1 MKIEV
6 KYTGHSKWCHP
17 ETCSCREWS
26 LFIDGNLIGDFYS
39 EENALTAKISILQS
53 MVKTLKGKSGE

>member
-17 ETCSCREWS
+17 ETCSCHEWS
-26 LFIDGNLIGDFYS
+26 LFVDGNLVGDFYS
-39 EENALTAKISILQS
+39 KEKALTAQVTILQS
-53 MVKTLKGKSGE
+53 MVNTLKVKNG